1 MFGDSPGKLRGVR
14 SVRFFCRF
22 VVGLASMAQ
31 SARELAKELAV
42 YCRDS
47 LSSNSTE
54 DCPCTRGSCTMGTA
68 TLTLG
73 DRDEFVCQYRACDC
87 S

>member
-31 SARELAKELAV
+31 SARELAKESIAV
-42 YCRDS
+42 ILCH
-47 LSSNSTE
+47 
-54 DCPCTRGSCTMGTA
+54 PI
-68 TLTLG
+68 
-73 DRDEFVCQYRACDC
+73 
-87 S
+87 